1 MKLKTLIQVLCCAA
15 IPFGTAFANDNVP
28 APEQHHPILLKGATV
43 HTVSGEVIPDGQV
56 LFSGGKIQNVGGR
69 DLQLNLAEGTEVIEL
84 KGKHIYPGMIAANT
98 VLGLTEV
105 RAVRAMLDL
114 VEPGRINPNARAQV
128 AVNPDSELLPV
139 TRSNGVLVAQVVPQA
154 GGSGSI
160 SGTSAVMAL
169 DGWTWEDMTVS
180 STCGLHLSWPD
191 MVIGDDGDSEAA
203 KKRAG
208 ERRKARDEQLAGL
221 EKAFD
226 DARAYLNARAA
237 APQTTVTDLRWEAM
251 RPLLEGEVPAFIH
264 ANSSAQIRAALA
276 FARQQQIEKV
286 VIVGAQDAW
295 RLAAEMKAQ
304 GAAAIISP
312 INESPMRRWEPVNTP
327 QLNPQRL
334 LEAGVAFCITNDGDA
349 FGAAHERNLPYQAGR
364 SALSRE
370 EAIKSITLYPA
381 RILGVADR
389 LGSIEAGKD
398 ATLIITDGDPLEI
411 RTQVERAF
419 IQGREIDLS
428 NKQTRLYEKYRQKY
442 GK

>member
-1 MKLKTLIQVLCCAA
+1 MTL
-15 IPFGTAFANDNVP
+15 
-28 APEQHHPILLKGATV
+28 
-43 HTVSGEVIPDGQV
+43 
-56 LFSGGKIQNVGGR
+56 
-69 DLQLNLAEGTEVIEL
+69 
-84 KGKHIYPGMIAANT
+84 
-98 VLGLTEV
+98 
-105 RAVRAMLDL
+105 
-114 VEPGRINPNARAQV
+114 
-128 AVNPDSELLPV
+128 
-139 TRSNGVLVAQVVPQA
+139 
-154 GGSGSI
+154 
-160 SGTSAVMAL
+160 SA
-169 DGWTWEDMTVS
+169 
-180 STCGLHLSWPD
+180 TCGLHFSWPQ
-191 MVIGDDGDSEAA
+191 MIVAEAGDSEVE
-203 KKRAG
+203 KKSAG
-208 ERRKARDEQLAGL
+208 EQRKARDKRLAGL

-226 DARAYLNARAA
+226 DARAYLKARAA
-237 APQTTVTDLRWEAM
+237 APESTPTDLRWEAM
-251 RPLLEGEVPAFIH
+251 RSLLDGEVPAFIH

-276 FARQQQIEKV
+276 FARQQQLGKV

-312 INESPMRRWEPVNTP
+312 VNESPLRRWEPVNTP

-334 LEAGVAFCITNDGDA
+334 LEAGVEFCIANDGDD
-349 FGAAHERNLPYQAGR
+349 FSAAHERNLPYQAAR

-428 NKQTRLYEKYRQKY
+428 NKQTRLYEKYRKKY